1 MSEQLNQN
9 TIDLQTILNLV
20 NSLPEE
26 GAGLD
31 TSDAT
36 ATANDMAEG
45 KTAYIDGQKVTGVL
59 PVSNAGF
66 ESEGLAITVSES
78 ILSEDA
84 TVKLSIDT
92 TADYI
97 VREGSILSIHAPLEV
112 FGDAS
117 PSHVLSGKTFTSESG
132 LKVTGTMPTKSA
144 QTYTPGTSNQTI
156 SSGRYLSG
164 TQTIKGDANLVA
176 SNIKSGVSIF
186 DVVGTFA
193 GGGGLPSGVS
203 ALACGSYTPSENK
216 TSRVDVNHGLNVKPN
231 FLIVMVD
238 TNFSAG
244 VATTMLTGASVFYK
258 AMKYN
263 SSSYIIY
270 TAHITMEGYGS
281 NNQAAG
287 AATRAASEAYF
298 TTSTFGIPCN
308 STYSLKAGY
317 TYRWVC
323 GVLDGIY

>member
-26 GAGLD
+26 GPNLD

-36 ATANDMAEG
+36 ATASDMAEG
-45 KTAYIDGQKVTGVL
+45 KTAYINGQKVTGTL
-59 PVSNAGF
+59 PVIEDGNLGNAIPTGF
-66 ESEGLAITVSES
+66 ESGNVIVE
-78 ILSEDA
+78 A
-84 TVKLSIDT
+84 TSFRRSLLPAVLPYMSV
-92 TADYI
+92 A
-97 VREGSILSIHAPLEV
+97 GSR

-117 PSHVLSGKTFTSESG
+117 ASDVLTGKTFTSVNG
-132 LKVTGTMPTKSA
+132 LKKTGTMPTKSA
-144 QTYTPGTSNQTI
+144 QTYTPGTANQTI

-176 SNIKSGVSIF
+176 DNIKSGVSIF

-216 TSRVDVNHGLNVKPN
+216 TSRVDINHGLNVKPN
-231 FLIVMVD
+231 FLIVIVD

-244 VATTMLTGASVFYK
+244 VATNMLTGASVFYK

-263 SSSYIIY
+263 SSSSIVY

-281 NNQAAG
+281 NSQAAG
-287 AATRAASEAYF
+287 SATRAASEAYF

-308 STYSLKAGY
+308 STYNLMAGY

-323 GVLDGIY
+323 GVLDKIY